1 MLAPLNSTMIAIAV
15 PDVVDDLNTTLAT
28 AGWLVTG
35 YLIAMAALQP
45 VAGKIGDRV
54 GHRRLFMGGVALFGV
69 ASIIASFSTSMPMLV
84 TFRVLQGVTGA
95 VMMPSGTALVRH
107 SVQGTRRATGFGLLG
122 AGASVTT
129 VLGAPLAGLLVE
141 VAGWRSIFAVNVL
154 LVVPAL
160 VLGWRYLPITRPP
173 SEKSP
178 FDTVGSTALII
189 ILVGMAVLL
198 MPAGTEMDLLLIV
211 TAATALAV
219 LTVAFVW
226 QQLRHPDPVVQL
238 RVFKQRPF
246 LGASLGI
253 GFSNMSTY
261 TLFLIVPLL
270 LAARGDSS
278 SLKAG
283 GMLTAMFVASIFVA
297 PLGGRL
303 ADSWGRRLPTTLGL
317 AIGAIGAVLIAVAGF
332 GVSTPIMLIGLSLSG
347 FRGRTVRRRAPGV
360 SCGVGEA

>member
-226 QQLRHPDPVVQL
+226 
-238 RVFKQRPF
+238 
-246 LGASLGI
+246 G
-253 GFSNMSTY
+253 NY
-261 TLFLIVPLL
+261 
-270 LAARGDSS
+270 
-278 SLKAG
+278 
-283 GMLTAMFVASIFVA
+283 
-297 PLGGRL
+297 
-303 ADSWGRRLPTTLGL
+303 
-317 AIGAIGAVLIAVAGF
+317 
-332 GVSTPIMLIGLSLSG
+332 
-347 FRGRTVRRRAPGV
+347 
-360 SCGVGEA
+360 